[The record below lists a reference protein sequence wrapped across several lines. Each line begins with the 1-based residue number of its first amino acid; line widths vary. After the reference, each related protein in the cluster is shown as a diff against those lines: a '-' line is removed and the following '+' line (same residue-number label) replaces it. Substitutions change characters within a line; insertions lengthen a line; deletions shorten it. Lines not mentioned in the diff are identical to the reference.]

1 MENVKIETDPAR
13 IGLIDAIVEGEWEM
27 FHSVN
32 NVGGPAECQSQQNT
46 FEIMR
51 RAQFSTWG
59 DKTLSCYLEDIK
71 KAQVQG
77 RNLMTEKYARMMA
90 VTHPAE
96 FEQIAPM
103 LPPVDAQVVEM
114 ATKIA
119 AYHEKWDVEAAEK
132 YPFIR
137 ANGRPFDGEAPQE
150 QTSADTYMRA
160 ELLTYSPDTL
170 LYLLKDVETA
180 ATERRNVV
188 IEQLDATMK
197 QYGWSDIN
205 EAEQYLSK
213 KAARV

>member
-59 DKTLSCYLEDIK
+59 EKTLSCYLEDIK

-77 RNLMTEKYARMMA
+77 RNLMTVKYARMMA

-96 FEQIAPM
+96 FEQIAPCF
-103 LPPVDAQVVEM
+103 PVDAQVVEM
-114 ATKIA
+114 VTKIA

-137 ANGRPFDGEAPQE
+137 ANGRPFDGEAPQ
-150 QTSADTYMRA
+150 
-160 ELLTYSPDTL
+160 
-170 LYLLKDVETA
+170 
-180 ATERRNVV
+180 
-188 IEQLDATMK
+188 
-197 QYGWSDIN
+197 
-205 EAEQYLSK
+205 SK
-213 KAARV
+213 PRPIPTCVRSF